1 MKKIIEFLS
10 AKGMY
15 IMMSGFIIALAGV
28 VLMLTSQKNFWGEQA
43 KTISMAVAIFGF
55 VVYLTG
61 RIFVGSERR
70 KRRQSSSSSLSSK
83 DSL

>member
-10 AKGMY
+10 AKGLY
-15 IMMSGFIIALAGV
+15 IMMSGFIIALSGV
-28 VLMLTSQKNFWGEQA
+28 ILMLTSQRNFWGEQA

-55 VVYLTG
+55 VLYLIG
-61 RIFVGSERR
+61 RIFVSSERR

-83 DSL
+83 DSM